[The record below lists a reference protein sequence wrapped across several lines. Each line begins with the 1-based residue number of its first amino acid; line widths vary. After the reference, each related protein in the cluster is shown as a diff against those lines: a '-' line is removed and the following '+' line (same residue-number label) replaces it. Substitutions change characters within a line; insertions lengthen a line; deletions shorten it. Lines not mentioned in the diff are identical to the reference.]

1 MLAYRVVP
9 MRGPAGNLAA
19 TLEIMKMTDTSIFTC
34 SSAKNE
40 ARLKQ
45 WDFFFFSAGCGSPGL
60 GEEGR
65 LEALGEGCL
74 SSLTQCCEQASL
86 SVHT

>member
-45 WDFFFFSAGCGSPGL
+45 WDFFFSRQDVVPQGWERRGGWRHW
-60 GEEGR
+60 GR
-65 LEALGEGCL
+65 AACL
-74 SSLTQCCEQASL
+74 P
-86 SVHT
+86 

>member
-1 MLAYRVVP
+1 
-9 MRGPAGNLAA
+9 
-19 TLEIMKMTDTSIFTC
+19 MTDTSIFTC
-34 SSAKNE
+34 LSAKNE

-45 WDFFFFSAGCGSPGL
+45 WDFFFFFSAGCGSLGL

-74 SSLTQCCEQASL
+74 SSLTQCYDQAGL
-86 SVHT
+86 SVHTWPSLGNTDPIASSFQLSECVT